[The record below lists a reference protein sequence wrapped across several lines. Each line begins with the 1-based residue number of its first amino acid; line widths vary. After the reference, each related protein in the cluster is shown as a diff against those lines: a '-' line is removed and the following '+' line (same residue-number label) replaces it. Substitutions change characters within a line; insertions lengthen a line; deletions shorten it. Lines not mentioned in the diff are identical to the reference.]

1 MFDLIETDRGGV
13 LTFGEFVDITSTF
26 APFEPSE
33 LLNFF
38 FFVLDQDKVGEVD
51 IKKVE
56 HFIYLMWDH
65 VIISN
70 LTEGVEFMKTL
81 DSGDGRVK
89 YRDLQKVERRYPSV
103 FYPAQR
109 LCMHV
114 QKFSL
119 GEGWWTLKK
128 IEIKEAADAKK
139 RMEAL
144 KKNKQR
150 ADMQAEQDKL
160 NEEMLKKKMGMNY
173 YLRFWERDK
182 ARAQIKKIEQINKNL
197 EEMEAKI
204 LEEEK
209 KKKKKK

>member
-1 MFDLIETDRGGV
+1 
-13 LTFGEFVDITSTF
+13 
-26 APFEPSE
+26 
-33 LLNFF
+33 
-38 FFVLDQDKVGEVD
+38 
-51 IKKVE
+51 
-56 HFIYLMWDH
+56 MWDH

-70 LTEGVEFMKTL
+70 LAEGVEFMKTL

-89 YRDLQKVERRYPSV
+89 YRDLQEVERRYPSV

>member
-1 MFDLIETDRGGV
+1 
-13 LTFGEFVDITSTF
+13 
-26 APFEPSE
+26 
-33 LLNFF
+33 
-38 FFVLDQDKVGEVD
+38 
-51 IKKVE
+51 
-56 HFIYLMWDH
+56 
-65 VIISN
+65 
-70 LTEGVEFMKTL
+70 
-81 DSGDGRVK
+81 
-89 YRDLQKVERRYPSV
+89 
-103 FYPAQR
+103 
-109 LCMHV
+109 
-114 QKFSL
+114 
-119 GEGWWTLKK
+119 
-128 IEIKEAADAKK
+128 
-139 RMEAL
+139 MEAL